1 MLGTCETWDR
11 SRDAVDG
18 ERRQKVMCAGSGV
31 TNHESPK
38 RGVRVRS
45 DGVTG
50 GAWYPI
56 PDKQTPCLPP
66 LPLTYHYP
74 MMVR

>member
-11 SRDAVDG
+11 SRDAVDR

-38 RGVRVRS
+38 RGVQVRS

-50 GAWYPI
+50 GTWYPI
-56 PDKQTPCLPP
+56 PGNLQSRSLHHPP
-66 LPLTYHYP
+66 TAKNADIS
-74 MMVR
+74 